1 MGMVTARR
9 GEHFVKVSRKTFE
22 NSLSKIGYVECG
34 EVETQPAQR
43 LSDFD
48 IDVNGTA
55 NTDTVTADTANTD
68 TVPTDTANTDTV
80 PTDTANADTVTDDE
94 INTTPISEM
103 NKEMLLQYAS
113 VNGIDLQDATTVRD
127 IRKVIQ
133 AHVKA
138 SKMQ

>member
-48 IDVNGTA
+48 IDVNDTA
-55 NTDTVTADTANTD
+55 NTDTVTADTGNTD
-68 TVPTDTANTDTV
+68 TVPTDTASTDTANTDTV
-80 PTDTANADTVTDDE
+80 TADE

>member
-55 NTDTVTADTANTD
+55 NTDTVTADPVNTD
-68 TVPTDTANTDTV
+68 TVPTDTASADI
-80 PTDTANADTVTDDE
+80 ANADTVTADE

>member
-55 NTDTVTADTANTD
+55 NTDTVTADPVNTD
-68 TVPTDTANTDTV
+68 TVPTDTAS
-80 PTDTANADTVTDDE
+80 ADTVTADV

-113 VNGIDLQDATTVRD
+113 VNDIDLQDATTVRD

>member
-22 NSLSKIGYVECG
+22 NALSKIGYVECG

-55 NTDTVTADTANTD
+55 NTDTVTADPVNTD
-68 TVPTDTANTDTV
+68 TVPTDTAA
-80 PTDTANADTVTDDE
+80 TDTANADTVTADA

-127 IRKVIQ
+127 IRKIIQ

>member
-9 GEHFVKVSRKTFE
+9 GDHFVKVSRKTFE

-55 NTDTVTADTANTD
+55 NTDTVTADPVNTD
-68 TVPTDTANTDTV
+68 TVPTDTAT
-80 PTDTANADTVTDDE
+80 TDTANADTVNADA

>member
-55 NTDTVTADTANTD
+55 NTDTVTADPVNTD
-68 TVPTDTANTDTV
+68 TVPTDTASA
-80 PTDTANADTVTDDE
+80 DTANADTVTADE

>member
-55 NTDTVTADTANTD
+55 NTDTVTADP
-68 TVPTDTANTDTV
+68 VNTDTV
-80 PTDTANADTVTDDE
+80 PTDTANADTVSADE

>member
-55 NTDTVTADTANTD
+55 NTDTVTADTGNTD

-80 PTDTANADTVTDDE
+80 TADE

>member
-34 EVETQPAQR
+34 EVEAQPAQR

-55 NTDTVTADTANTD
+55 NTDTVTADPVNTD
-68 TVPTDTANTDTV
+68 TVQ
-80 PTDTANADTVTDDE
+80 TDTANADTVTADE
-94 INTTPISEM
+94 ISTTPISEM

>member
-55 NTDTVTADTANTD
+55 NTDTVTAD
-68 TVPTDTANTDTV
+68 
-80 PTDTANADTVTDDE
+80 E

>member
-55 NTDTVTADTANTD
+55 NTDTVTADP
-68 TVPTDTANTDTV
+68 VNTDTV
-80 PTDTANADTVTDDE
+80 PTDTANADTVTADE

>member
-55 NTDTVTADTANTD
+55 NTDTVTADP
-68 TVPTDTANTDTV
+68 VNTDTV
-80 PTDTANADTVTDDE
+80 PTDTANADTVNDDA

>member
-55 NTDTVTADTANTD
+55 NTDTVTADTVNTD
-68 TVPTDTANTDTV
+68 TVPTDTAS
-80 PTDTANADTVTDDE
+80 ADTVTADE

-113 VNGIDLQDATTVRD
+113 VNDIDLQDATTVRD

>member
-9 GEHFVKVSRKTFE
+9 GGQFGRVAGKTVE
-22 NSLSKIGYVECG
+22 SSLAKIGDVECG

-55 NTDTVTADTANTD
+55 NTDTVTADH
-68 TVPTDTANTDTV
+68 VNTDTV
-80 PTDTANADTVTDDE
+80 PTDTANADTVTADE

-127 IRKVIQ
+127 IREVSQ

>member
-55 NTDTVTADTANTD
+55 NTDTVTADPVNTD
-68 TVPTDTANTDTV
+68 TVPTDTAS
-80 PTDTANADTVTDDE
+80 ADTVTADA

>member
-55 NTDTVTADTANTD
+55 NTDTVTADPVNTD
-68 TVPTDTANTDTV
+68 TVPPDTASTDTV
-80 PTDTANADTVTDDE
+80 TADE

>member
-55 NTDTVTADTANTD
+55 NTDTVTADT
-68 TVPTDTANTDTV
+68 VPTDTASA
-80 PTDTANADTVTDDE
+80 DTANADTVTDDE

-133 AHVKA
+133 AHVRA

>member
-55 NTDTVTADTANTD
+55 NTDTVTADHVNTD
-68 TVPTDTANTDTV
+68 TVPTDTAT
-80 PTDTANADTVTDDE
+80 TDTANADTVNADA

>member
-55 NTDTVTADTANTD
+55 NTDTVTADTG
-68 TVPTDTANTDTV
+68 NTDTV
-80 PTDTANADTVTDDE
+80 PTDTANADTVTADE

>member
-55 NTDTVTADTANTD
+55 NTDTVTADPVNTD
-68 TVPTDTANTDTV
+68 TVPTYTATTDI
-80 PTDTANADTVTDDE
+80 ANADTVTDDA

>member
-22 NSLSKIGYVECG
+22 NSLSTIGYVECG

-55 NTDTVTADTANTD
+55 NTDTVTADP
-68 TVPTDTANTDTV
+68 VNTDTV
-80 PTDTANADTVTDDE
+80 PTDTANADTVTADE

-113 VNGIDLQDATTVRD
+113 VNDIDLQDATTVRD

>member
-55 NTDTVTADTANTD
+55 NTDTVTADPVNTD
-68 TVPTDTANTDTV
+68 TVPTDA
-80 PTDTANADTVTDDE
+80 ANADTGTADE

>member
-55 NTDTVTADTANTD
+55 NTDMVTADPVNTD
-68 TVPTDTANTDTV
+68 TVPTDTAS
-80 PTDTANADTVTDDE
+80 ADTVTDDE

>member
-55 NTDTVTADTANTD
+55 NTDTVTADTGNTD
-68 TVPTDTANTDTV
+68 TVPTDTASADTANTDTV
-80 PTDTANADTVTDDE
+80 TADE

-127 IRKVIQ
+127 IRKIIQ

>member
-55 NTDTVTADTANTD
+55 NTDTVTADP
-68 TVPTDTANTDTV
+68 VNTDTV
-80 PTDTANADTVTDDE
+80 PTDTANADTVTADE

-138 SKMQ
+138 IKMQ

>member
-55 NTDTVTADTANTD
+55 NTDTVTADPVNTD
-68 TVPTDTANTDTV
+68 TVPTDTASA
-80 PTDTANADTVTDDE
+80 DTANADTVTDDE

>member
-55 NTDTVTADTANTD
+55 NTDTV
-68 TVPTDTANTDTV
+68 
-80 PTDTANADTVTDDE
+80 PTDTANADTANADTVTADE

>member
-55 NTDTVTADTANTD
+55 NTDTVTADPVNTD
-68 TVPTDTANTDTV
+68 TVQ
-80 PTDTANADTVTDDE
+80 TDTANADTVTADE

>member
-55 NTDTVTADTANTD
+55 NTDTVTADT
-68 TVPTDTANTDTV
+68 VNTDTV
-80 PTDTANADTVTDDE
+80 PTDTANADTVTADE

>member
-34 EVETQPAQR
+34 EVETQPAQN

-48 IDVNGTA
+48 IDVTDTA
-55 NTDTVTADTANTD
+55 TIAKVNTEGANPDTVTADTVGA
-68 TVPTDTANTDTV
+68 
-80 PTDTANADTVTDDE
+80 DE

-113 VNGIDLQDATTVRD
+113 VNCIDLHDATTVRD

>member
-48 IDVNGTA
+48 IDVNGTV
-55 NTDTVTADTANTD
+55 NTDTVTADPVNTD
-68 TVPTDTANTDTV
+68 TVPTDTAS
-80 PTDTANADTVTDDE
+80 ADTVTDDA

>member
-48 IDVNGTA
+48 IDVNDTA
-55 NTDTVTADTANTD
+55 NTDTVTADTGNTD
-68 TVPTDTANTDTV
+68 TVSTDTAS
-80 PTDTANADTVTDDE
+80 ADTVTDDV

>member
-55 NTDTVTADTANTD
+55 NTDTVTADPVNTD
-68 TVPTDTANTDTV
+68 TVPTDTASD
-80 PTDTANADTVTDDE
+80 DTVTDDE

>member
-48 IDVNGTA
+48 IDVNDTA
-55 NTDTVTADTANTD
+55 NTDTVTADTVDTD
-68 TVPTDTANTDTV
+68 TVPTDTAAT
-80 PTDTANADTVTDDE
+80 TDTANADTVNADA

>member
-55 NTDTVTADTANTD
+55 NTDTVTAATVPTDTASADTANTD
-68 TVPTDTANTDTV
+68 TVTA
-80 PTDTANADTVTDDE
+80 DE

-113 VNGIDLQDATTVRD
+113 VNGIDLHDATTVRD
-127 IRKVIQ
+127 IRKIIQ

>member
-22 NSLSKIGYVECG
+22 NSLSKIGDVECG

-55 NTDTVTADTANTD
+55 NTDTVTADP
-68 TVPTDTANTDTV
+68 VNTDTV
-80 PTDTANADTVTDDE
+80 PTDTANADTVTADE

-113 VNGIDLQDATTVRD
+113 VNDIDLQDATTVRD

>member
-68 TVPTDTANTDTV
+68 TVPTDTAN
-80 PTDTANADTVTDDE
+80 ADTVTDDE

>member
-55 NTDTVTADTANTD
+55 NTDTVTADPVNTD
-68 TVPTDTANTDTV
+68 TVPTDTATTE
-80 PTDTANADTVTDDE
+80 TANADTVNADA

>member
-9 GEHFVKVSRKTFE
+9 GEHFVKASRKTFE

-55 NTDTVTADTANTD
+55 NTDMVTADPVNTDTVTADTAS
-68 TVPTDTANTDTV
+68 
-80 PTDTANADTVTDDE
+80 ADTVTDDA

>member
-55 NTDTVTADTANTD
+55 NTDTVTADPVNTD
-68 TVPTDTANTDTV
+68 TL
-80 PTDTANADTVTDDE
+80 PTDTANADTVTADE